1 MIDATQTPTPTRT
14 MNGFGA
20 VGIGVSDMARS
31 VEFYTEV
38 MGMEQMQTFD
48 LPHMTEVLLGYNG
61 EGSVLLMHYIDGS
74 DQHYTNNPVK
84 LVFNIDDPQALAAK
98 IKAAGL
104 EVTREPKPLPDFGNI
119 IAGLAKDPDGYVIE
133 IIKQPTSQ

>member
-1 MIDATQTPTPTRT
+1 MNDVAPSPVPTKPP
-14 MNGFGA
+14 NGFGA
-20 VGIGVSDMARS
+20 VGIGVSDMTRS
-31 VEFYTEV
+31 VEFYTKV

-48 LPHMTEVLLGYNG
+48 LPHMKEVLLGYNG

-84 LVFNIDDPQALAAK
+84 LVFNIDDPKALAAR

-133 IIKQPTSQ
+133 MIKQPRI